1 MFDVSE
7 ADFGAWVTNNLAA
20 RHIHYSESVFGAHCL
35 EG

>member
-7 ADFGAWVTNNLAA
+7 ADFGAWVTNNLTTL
-20 RHIHYSESVFGAHCL
+20 HIHYSESVFGAHIL

>member
-7 ADFGAWVTNNLAA
+7 AGFGAWVTNNLATL
-20 RHIHYSESVFGAHCL
+20 HIYYSESVFVAHFL